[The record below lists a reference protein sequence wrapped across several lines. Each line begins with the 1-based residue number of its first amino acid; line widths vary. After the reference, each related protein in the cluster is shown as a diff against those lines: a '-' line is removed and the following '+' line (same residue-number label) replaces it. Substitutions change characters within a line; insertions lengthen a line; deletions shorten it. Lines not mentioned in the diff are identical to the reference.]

1 MEECRKSIP
10 NSESGGTEIMA
21 APVLNPGI
29 AQLDTSSALYE
40 LYTRFYTNSVQANG
54 VDSPDLTPASGE
66 VEANGDL
73 TAAYYTRVASVMSTY
88 NEILMR
94 NAAYNMANAI
104 LSTLNPNTPGG
115 GIGSGY
121 VARAG
126 DSMLGLLHAN
136 NGFEA
141 GYNDIRIFDTTI
153 ITENDSDVNV
163 AHVYGRLL
171 VDENVG
177 VTGKI
182 TVGDSGIYFGA
193 NQTLYKDNGG
203 KIVLKG
209 TNVKLDGAVEST
221 GNITRGSIVI
231 SANAIHNGDNV
242 YYHAGNSNLATVD
255 WAAKDLAVAG
265 DMIVVGDAV
274 FGGVLVAK
282 NGFVLGADDTT
293 LLCSV
298 VQEENNVVVGKWLN
312 LKSIID
318 MDTNAG
324 LKYNGKVIL
333 KTYSDASNEYRVDF
347 GAPGMK
353 MYLGAPDGATQTTK
367 IILSADIRNYADTY
381 RIISSNGDGNFP
393 NSLSAGCANAG
404 PTVLQT
410 YYTSQSDCGVV
421 FQKLIRLNSSTGP
434 ALSIGDTERKASLAI
449 PYIHT
454 ESGSSTT
461 DQLPLILTYEQTT
474 SLFKN
479 LSLAWSAS
487 LAFDLNHANAEF
499 FKFKKPVEAS
509 FFAPISETYKTKL
522 GENVLFFNDGVFLEG
537 VVGGIFHSG
546 NATYSGSLSSTTFAS
561 GFAGYGW
568 AIRSDQL
575 YGGYEATVDSL
586 VVRKKMRVYE
596 LEVRKLQVTNGS
608 VWVSDA
614 CSGDSVLELE

>member
-163 AHVYGRLL
+163 ARVYGRLL

-255 WAAKDLAVAG
+255 WAAKDLAVTG
-265 DMIVVGDAV
+265 DMAVGGDAV

-282 NGFVLGADDTT
+282 NGFVLGADETNMF
-293 LLCSV
+293 CSV
-298 VQEENNVVVGKWLN
+298 VQEDNGSVVGKWLN
-312 LKSIID
+312 LKAAVVMDGGTSFKYNNYSIFKAYC
-318 MDTNAG
+318 DTNS
-324 LKYNGKVIL
+324 V
-333 KTYSDASNEYRVDF
+333 YRVDV

-353 MYLGAPDGATQTTK
+353 LFLGASDGVTQTSR
-367 IILSADIRNYADTY
+367 IVLSSDIYNYSEGF
-381 RIISSNGDGNFP
+381 RIISKYGDGNFP
-393 NSLSAGCANAG
+393 NSLSAGCATAG

-421 FQKLIRLNSSTGP
+421 FQKRIRLGSASGP
-434 ALSIGDTERKASLAI
+434 FLSIGENERKATLSI

-454 ESGSSTT
+454 EDSVSTT
-461 DQLPLILTYEQTT
+461 DYLPLVLAYEQTT

-479 LSLAWSAS
+479 LSLGWSAS
-487 LAFDLNHANAEF
+487 LAFDLNNDNVEF
-499 FKFKKPVEAS
+499 FRFKKPVEAN
-509 FFAPISETYKTKL
+509 FFSIISETYKTKL
-522 GENVLFFNDGVFLEG
+522 GENVLFFSDGVFLEG
-537 VVGGIFHSG
+537 VPGGIFHSG
-546 NATYSGSLSSTTFAS
+546 NATFSGSVGSTSFAS
-561 GFAGYGW
+561 GFAGHGW
-568 AIRSDQL
+568 AVLSDLL
-575 YGGYEATVDSL
+575 YGGYEATFDSL
-586 VVRKKMRVYE
+586 TVRKKMKVYE
-596 LEVRKLQVTNGS
+596 LEVQKISATNGS
-608 VWVSDA
+608 LWVSDA
-614 CSGDSVLELE
+614 CSGDSVTEIV